1 MTKRIVTKIGDVFCV
16 EIENQHK
23 RFFQYIVSDMTM
35 LNSSV
40 IRVFKRHYPMDYVP
54 DTDEIIKDEVEFYAH
69 TVLRA
74 GIMYNAWYKVGK
86 AKELGDFSHV
96 IFRCDMDI
104 DKVER
109 SVNWVVWHINEPMIH
124 VRELPEK
131 YYSAELGSVKPYVD
145 IVNRLKFGKYLYYT
159 PKY

>member
-1 MTKRIVTKIGDVFCV
+1 MAKRIVTKIGDVFCA

-40 IRVFKRHYPMDYVP
+40 IRAFKRHYPMDYVP
-54 DTDEIIKDEVEFYAH
+54 DTGEIMEDEVEFYAH

-86 AKELGDFSHV
+86 VKELGDFSHV
-96 IFRCDMDI
+96 IFRYCREMS
-104 DKVER
+104 KVER
-109 SVNWVVWHINEPMIH
+109 SVNWIVFYINNPEMY
-124 VRELPEK
+124 VGELPK
-131 YYSAELGSVKPYVD
+131 KFYTAERGGNTLC
-145 IVNRLKFGKYLYYT
+145 
-159 PKY
+159 